1 MKIFVDKKK
10 GDVRFQVENDA
21 DLNNVRKIAA
31 VVNMEG
37 WKILQDYLDIGREAV
52 IESAKECID
61 EEKTSKRIAQLRG
74 YDNCVSI
81 PETLVDNARLFV
93 EDVEIK
99 AKEEINE
106 G

>member
-1 MKIFVDKKK
+1 M
-10 GDVRFQVENDA
+10 
-21 DLNNVRKIAA
+21 
-31 VVNMEG
+31 
-37 WKILQDYLDIGREAV
+37 

-61 EEKTSKRIAQLRG
+61 EEKTSKRIAQLKG

-81 PETLVDNARLFV
+81 PETLVENARIFV
-93 EDVEIK
+93 EDVETK